1 MMCSVHMRHILVAA
15 TSIWTSSEIKCEPA
29 TCKAHATNGAGS
41 KMAATTPQVHIESV
55 QTGLPTRVV
64 EPDRTRLISVSAPP
78 LPEAALQ
85 RRLRAVLYYRADDA
99 PWEEGIW
106 VKESLGEVLCF
117 FPEMAGRLR
126 RRADGSWEVKLNDA
140 GVRFQQATVE
150 ATMDEFLADK
160 DRVRKEAALAPWVDV
175 SAEEPNMCSLLFMQL
190 NRFQD
195 GEYAIGVSCTA
206 LLSDPLSLTRFLL
219 EWARIHTDMKEKN
232 KTALR
237 PMMQYMAYFQRPE
250 MCCKRIRSFP
260 INSAAADGVH
270 AQTVLF
276 RTAAAAG
283 VDPRAL
289 AAACIDRA
297 SEELGIDRAS
307 RFTLIVAPGDPA
319 RGATTVETSVV
330 ADGLNKGGAGYAL
343 EATEWSE
350 LGLEELTLRGVKPVH
365 VSCRIVAAGD
375 EGFVVVMPD
384 GDGFLV
390 TATVPK

>member
-1 MMCSVHMRHILVAA
+1 
-15 TSIWTSSEIKCEPA
+15 
-29 TCKAHATNGAGS
+29 
-41 KMAATTPQVHIESV
+41 MAAAKPQVHIESV

-64 EPDRTRLISVSAPP
+64 EPNRTRLIAVAAPP

-85 RRLRAVLYYRADDA
+85 RRLRAVLYYRADGA

-106 VKESLGEVLCF
+106 VKESLGEALCF

-150 ATMDEFLADK
+150 ATLDEFLVDK
-160 DRVRKEAALAPWVDV
+160 DRVRKEAALAPWIDV
-175 SAEEPNMCSLLFMQL
+175 SAEDPDMCSLLFMQL

-206 LLSDPLSLTRFLL
+206 LLADPLSLTRFLL
-219 EWARIHTDMKEKN
+219 EWARIHNEMKEKN
-232 KTALR
+232 KTVLR

-250 MCCKRIRSFP
+250 TCCSRIRSFP
-260 INSAAADGVH
+260 IDSAASAADGVH

-276 RTAAAAG
+276 RTSAAG
-283 VDPRAL
+283 ADLRAL
-289 AAACIDRA
+289 AAACMRRA
-297 SEELGIDRAS
+297 SDDLAVDGAS
-307 RFTLIVAPGDPA
+307 RFTLVVAPGDPA
-319 RGATTVETSVV
+319 RGATTVETSLA
-330 ADGLNKGGAGYAL
+330 ADGMKAGHAL
-343 EATEWSE
+343 EAAEWSE

-365 VSCRIVAAGD
+365 VSCRIVAGGD
-375 EGFVVVMPD
+375 EGLVVVMPD

-390 TATVPK
+390 TATIPK

>member
-1 MMCSVHMRHILVAA
+1 
-15 TSIWTSSEIKCEPA
+15 
-29 TCKAHATNGAGS
+29 
-41 KMAATTPQVHIESV
+41 MAAAKPQVHIESV

-64 EPDRTRLISVSAPP
+64 EPDRTRLIAVSAPP

-150 ATMDEFLADK
+150 ATLDEFLVDK
-160 DRVRKEAALAPWVDV
+160 DLVRKEAALAPWVDV
-175 SAEEPNMCSLLFMQL
+175 SAEDPDMCSLLFMQL

-206 LLSDPLSLTRFLL
+206 LLADPLSLTRFLL
-219 EWARIHTDMKEKN
+219 EWARIHTEMKVKN

-250 MCCKRIRSFP
+250 VCCKRIRSFA
-260 INSAAADGVH
+260 IDSAAADGVH
-270 AQTVLF
+270 AQTALF
-276 RTAAAAG
+276 RTSAAG
-283 VDPRAL
+283 AGADLRAL
-289 AAACIDRA
+289 AAACLDRA
-297 SEELGIDRAS
+297 SEELGADRAS
-307 RFTLIVAPGDPA
+307 RFTLVVAPGDPA
-319 RGATTVETSVV
+319 RGATTVETSVAV
-330 ADGLNKGGAGYAL
+330 DGLKKGGAGYAL
-343 EATEWSE
+343 QAAEWTD
-350 LGLEELTLRGVKPVH
+350 LGLEELTIRDVKPVH

-375 EGFVVVMPD
+375 EGLVVVMPD

-390 TATVPK
+390 TATIP